1 MHMLLIKCS
10 FLFEANLFALNR
22 QGFKLARLNLQQQK
36 HHTMGLDGLLFIHGL
51 V

>member
-22 QGFKLARLNLQQQK
+22 QGFKLKNLQQQK